1 MRQINTRSYI
11 LELALS
17 NKYLE
22 SNIQYIKPKI
32 FNEKDE
38 ILFNKIKVS
47 KTLTFS
53 FNILGERTLYDHF
66 QVFILYIQAYDG
78 SYIKPS

>member
-1 MRQINTRSYI
+1 MKQINTLSYI
-11 LELALS
+11 LDLFLS
-17 NKYLE
+17 NEYFE

-47 KTLTFS
+47 ET
-53 FNILGERTLYDHF
+53 
-66 QVFILYIQAYDG
+66 
-78 SYIKPS
+78 